1 MRLSRVIRQPE
12 DQQESERVSIRSAI
26 LWALVA
32 IAIIGGIVLYFRFE
46 RYLVPIL
53 G

>member
-12 DQQESERVSIRSAI
+12 DQQEAERISVRGAI

-32 IAIIGGIVLYFRFE
+32 IAIAGGLVLYFQYE
-46 RYLVPIL
+46 RYLVPVL